1 MEQRLETTL
10 RGLRKLTSAEA
21 ADWLLENCPLGSKA
35 WGDAMSLLPHL
46 SWKEADQLKLARH
59 YLSKIPYAS
68 AKPYEV
74 FVSFMTLGNFIRV
87 LKEFLPSQEEDK
99 SLLKYHLKSVLSNAA
114 TTDAARKSVEDF
126 LAII

>member
-1 MEQRLETTL
+1 
-10 RGLRKLTSAEA
+10 
-21 ADWLLENCPLGSKA
+21 
-35 WGDAMSLLPHL
+35 MSLLPHL